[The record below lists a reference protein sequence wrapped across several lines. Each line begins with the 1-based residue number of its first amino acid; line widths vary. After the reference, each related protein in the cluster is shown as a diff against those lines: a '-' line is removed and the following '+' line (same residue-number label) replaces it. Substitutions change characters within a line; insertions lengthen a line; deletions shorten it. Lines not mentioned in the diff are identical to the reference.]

1 MKIGELIREERKK
14 KGWTLETLSK
24 KTGLSISKLGLIEK
38 YNQMP
43 KFADMGIICE
53 ILGLDIKKIWERMK
67 DNETV

>member
-1 MKIGELIREERKK
+1 MKIGELIREERRK
-14 KGWTLETLSK
+14 KGWTLEILSQ

-53 ILGLDIKKIWERMK
+53 VLGLDIKEIWK
-67 DNETV
+67 GIKNEIA